1 MKIKKISENI
11 KIDRFYIREDPFT
24 LYESNLRFYSDLEEE
39 CCSELEHYP
48 FPVFN
53 PPKVKEVKYC

>member
-1 MKIKKISENI
+1 M
-11 KIDRFYIREDPFT
+11 DRFYIREDPFT

-53 PPKVKEVKYC
+53 PPKVKEVKYY